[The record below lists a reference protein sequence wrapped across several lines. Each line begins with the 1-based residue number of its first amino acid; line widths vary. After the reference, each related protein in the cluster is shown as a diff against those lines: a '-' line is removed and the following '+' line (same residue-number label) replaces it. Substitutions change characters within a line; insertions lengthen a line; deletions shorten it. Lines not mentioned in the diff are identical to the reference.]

1 MKKFILS
8 VAAVCAMACAL
19 VSCGGGVKSAS
30 FKNGELDTLA
40 YSYGVL
46 FGTQYSNF
54 QDTGVVVPDVVMNLD
69 NFIAGFVTAI
79 QRDSNKLVMSV
90 DEANAF
96 LQVFQSKLREQM
108 EQKRQEELNDNK
120 TKGADFMAENAKK
133 EGVVVTESGLQIQ
146 HLTEGTGAQAK
157 DGDKVLVNYKG
168 SLIDGTQFDAND
180 STEFNVNGVV
190 KGFKEGIMAMKEG
203 GKAILTMPSELA
215 YGDRGAG
222 QNIPGGAT
230 LQFEVELLKVT
241 PAGK

>member
-8 VAAVCAMACAL
+8 VVAVCALACGL

-30 FKNGELDTLA
+30 FKNGELDSLA
-40 YSYGVL
+40 YAYGVL
-46 FGTQYSNF
+46 FGNQYSNF
-54 QDTGVVVPDVVMNLD
+54 QDSGVVVPEETMNLD
-69 NFIAGFVTAI
+69 NFLAGFVTAI
-79 QRDSNKLVMSV
+79 RRDSNDLKMSL

-96 LQVFQSKLREQM
+96 LQEFQSHLREKM
-108 EQKRQEELNDNK
+108 EQKRQNELNENK

-146 HLTEGTGAQAK
+146 HLVEGTGAQAQ

-203 GKAILTMPSELA
+203 GKAILTMPSDLA

-241 PAGK
+241 K